1 MRKGI
6 LAAAFVYLLWGLLPI
21 YWKALA
27 AVPSPELMVHRVVWS
42 LPIALLLWVTQGQAS
57 RLGQIV
63 RRPATWLPFLVS
75 AALLSVNW
83 LTYLWANNNGH
94 IVETSLGYFMNPL
107 VNVVL
112 GMVFLRERLRTGQWV
127 AVGLAFAGVAYLTLS
142 YGQPPWISLILAF
155 SFGFYALM
163 RKTAAL
169 GSIEGLTLELSIMFV
184 PAAAFLLGRAASG
197 AGAFGRLGVQTDLML
212 IVGGVLTCIPLVL
225 FAFGARRV
233 PLTTMGLLQY
243 TSPTLQFL
251 IGVFLFG
258 EPFPPAR
265 LIGFGF
271 IWAALAVY
279 TYHSWRSLRRS

>member
-21 YWKALA
+21 YWKALS
-27 AVPSPELMVHRVVWS
+27 AVPSQELMAHRVVWS
-42 LPIALLLWVTQGQAS
+42 LPIALVLLVSQGQAQ
-57 RLGQIV
+57 RLGQIA
-63 RRPATWLPFLVS
+63 RRPAAWLPFIAS

-107 VNVVL
+107 VNVLL
-112 GMVFLRERLRTGQWV
+112 GMVFLRERLRTGQWIAV
-127 AVGLAFAGVAYLTLS
+127 ALAFVGVVYLTIS
-142 YGQPPWISLILAF
+142 YGQPPWISLVLAF
-155 SFGFYALM
+155 SFGLYALI

-169 GSIEGLTLELSIMFV
+169 GSIEGLTLELSVMFV
-184 PAAAFLLGRAASG
+184 PAVAFLLYRALIG
-197 AGAFGRLGVQTDLML
+197 VGAFGRLGARTDLML
-212 IVGGVLTCIPLVL
+212 IVGGVLTCVPLVL

-258 EPFPPAR
+258 EPFTPAR

-271 IWAALAVY
+271 IWTALAIY
-279 TYHSWRSLRRS
+279 TYHFWRRA